1 MKKISSIIAILI
13 LAVFTAMPLHAQKQK
28 KKKGSGKANA
38 SQIKGDDH
46 FSRYEYYL
54 AAQEYKLV
62 VDVDPTNYYCV
73 FKLAESYR
81 EYFEYPSAEKYYKVI
96 INKAILDYPLAR
108 FWYAITLRDNG
119 DYEGAQKHFKLFVA
133 EYKET
138 TLAAEE
144 YKDRARNAI
153 VGLDLAKEE
162 MSKPQRDYSFK
173 CMPPPINTIYSE
185 YSPVIVGE
193 TDSIIVFTSSREG
206 TTGNISN
213 DMLGG
218 NLSDN
223 YRFVYDG
230 VSAWIPYE
238 PEDNFIVANSI
249 YNESPGSFTRDGNK
263 FYFTRCDEKIVI
275 GKYEDYNCVIYVMK
289 KDAAGLWTAP
299 VKLNENINMKGQ
311 WNSQPSVSPDGK
323 ILFFTSKR
331 PGGIGMQDIWFS
343 TCTQND
349 NWGSASNLGQGV
361 NTIFSDMSPRYY
373 GDDRLLYFAS
383 NGHEG
388 FGGLDI
394 FVSKEEENFESSK
407 NIGLPFNS
415 HRDDFYFVLGNKFG
429 YLSSNRQ
436 GGVGND
442 DIYKFNILPKEEAL
456 ISEIDADSIPSDVKS
471 IAVVGKIVTDKG
483 EDAPNVEVALT
494 DVNDVK
500 IKTTKTNNEGVF
512 RFDNLPVDKNYRI
525 VLIEKNSKVTQQIS
539 YNVDTVMIQSSTV
552 ASNRKLFENIYFDF
566 NQSDLRPEAAKTL
579 DELAKY
585 SQKNAQIQIEL
596 NANTDGLGTDTYN
609 RILSEKRGQSA
620 IDYLVNKGVDQT
632 RIVMN
637 PLGKERPLTSNDNEI
652 GRQLNR
658 RVEFYI
664 LGGEG
669 YETKNMTYV
678 VEPQK
683 TIYDIAKKFNMTVE
697 EIREINALTSD
708 EILPYT
714 PLRVKRNVGDND
726 IIAQVSMTESMS
738 VGAEKKNKKYY
749 NELAVKNAALEQAI
763 LKSNVDIVEK
773 NEIISDKN
781 VEIKK
786 NIELKTIQKVSVKEG
801 EDLYKVRSKN
811 TLFSISKLYHMTVA
825 EIKGLNN
832 FTYDTIYVNQ
842 LIKVKIGIYE
852 PTANEYLVKDGD
864 TVETIAYENGV
875 TVEQLMA
882 LNPIDGY
889 TIQRNM
895 ILRLRKD
902 NE

>member
-1 MKKISSIIAILI
+1 MKKIYSLIAILV
-13 LAVFTAMPLHAQKQK
+13 LVAFTALPLHAQK

-38 SQIKGDDH
+38 SQIKADDH
-46 FSRYEYYL
+46 FARYEYYL

-73 FKLAESYR
+73 FRLAESYR
-81 EYFEYPSAEKYYKVI
+81 EYFDYPSAQKYYKVI
-96 INKAILDYPLAR
+96 ITKDLLEFPLAR
-108 FWYAITLRDNG
+108 FWYAIMLRDNG
-119 DYEGAQKHFKLFVA
+119 DYEDAQKHFRLFVS
-133 EYKET
+133 EYHET

-144 YKDRARNAI
+144 YKDRARSAI
-153 VGLDLAKEE
+153 IGLDLAREE
-162 MSKPQRDYSFK
+162 MSKPQRDYSFE
-173 CMPPPINTIYSE
+173 CMPAPINTIYSE

-206 TTGNISN
+206 ATGNISN
-213 DMLGG
+213 NMLGG

-223 YRFVYDG
+223 YRFAYDG
-230 VSAWIPYE
+230 ISAWIPYE

-249 YNESPGSFTRDGNK
+249 YNESPGSFTKDGKK
-263 FYFTRCDEKIVI
+263 FYFSRCDEKVVV
-275 GKYEDYNCVIYVMK
+275 GKYEDYNCVIYVMT
-289 KDAAGLWTAP
+289 KDDAGLWTAP

-349 NWGSASNLGQGV
+349 NWGTASNLGQGV

-373 GDDRLLYFAS
+373 GEDRLLYFAS

-394 FVSKEEENFESSK
+394 FVSKEEDNFESSK

-442 DIYKFNILPKEEAL
+442 DIYKFTILPKPEAL
-456 ISEIDADSIPSDVKS
+456 ISEIDVDSIPANVKS
-471 IAVVGKIVTDKG
+471 IAVVGKIVKSDGQK
-483 EDAPNVEVALT
+483 APDVEVALT
-494 DVNDVK
+494 DSNNVQLKV
-500 IKTTKTNNEGVF
+500 TKTNSEGVF
-512 RFDNLPVDKNYRI
+512 RFDNLPPDKSYRI
-525 VLIEKNSKVTQQIS
+525 VLIEKNSKVTQQIAYS
-539 YNVDTVMIQSSTV
+539 VDTVMIQSSTV

-566 NQSDLRPEAAKTL
+566 NQAELRPEAVKTL
-579 DELAKY
+579 DELATY
-585 SQKNAQIQIEL
+585 SSKNPQIQVEL

-609 RILSEKRGQSA
+609 RILSEKRGQAA
-620 IDYLVNKGVDQT
+620 IDHLVTKGVDRS

-678 VEPQK
+678 VEPQS
-683 TIYDIAKKFNMTVE
+683 TIYTIAKKFNMTVE

-708 EILPYT
+708 NIIPYT

-738 VGAEKKNKKYY
+738 AAPEKKNKKYY
-749 NELAVKNAALEQAI
+749 NELAIKNAAMDEALS
-763 LKSNVDIVEK
+763 KSNIDIAEK
-773 NEIISDKN
+773 NEIIAEKN

-786 NIELKTIQKVSVKEG
+786 NLELKKVQKVTLKEG

-811 TLFSISKLYHMTVA
+811 TLFSISKLYHMTVI
-825 EIKGLNN
+825 EIKELNK

-842 LIKVKIGIYE
+842 LIKVKIGIYQPSE
-852 PTANEYLVKDGD
+852 NEYLVKDGD
-864 TVETIAYENGV
+864 TVETIAYDKGV